1 MKLLRISLLCA
12 VVVLLAGCA
21 RVTTTTTL
29 HADGSF
35 TRKNVYTVL
44 PSMSPGTSE
53 GQKKKEN
60 PEDYFKLPAKGP
72 GVDIVRSQEKD
83 KIVATVTREVA
94 AGSPP
99 LPDITLWDDKGKA
112 MATSTVS
119 VTKLSDGRIEYVE
132 TLHRLEPPKSVP
144 PLLAADLRARVKKAI
159 PAEYQKTELI
169 DDLTKRI
176 TLNLAYAIMG
186 PPEPNFFNLIL
197 SPDSTIRR
205 INTLAFT
212 SNVRTFKAA
221 IPSLTDRQ
229 ASMMAR
235 SLVDLLNMD
244 ALNADKASPE
254 ASSGNSNENEMTPLF
269 YSIKFPGTVV
279 DTDGL
284 VDPMTGEVYWSLL
297 PMVLDLGD
305 VKLRAVIR
313 P

>member
-1 MKLLRISLLCA
+1 MKLIRSGLLCA
-12 VVVLLAGCA
+12 VVGLLAGCA

-29 HADGSF
+29 HGDGSY
-35 TRKNVYTVL
+35 TRKTAYTVL
-44 PSMSPGTSE
+44 PSMAPGSSE

-60 PEDYFKLPAKGP
+60 PEDYFKMPAKGP
-72 GVDIVRSQEKD
+72 GVDVVRSQEKD
-83 KIVATVTREVA
+83 KIVVTVTREVT

-99 LPDITLWDDKGKA
+99 LQDITLWDDKGKA

-119 VTKLSDGRIEYVE
+119 VTKLADGQIEYVE
-132 TLHRLEPPKSVP
+132 TLHRLQPPKSVP
-144 PLLAADLRARVKKAI
+144 PLVAADLRARVKKAI
-159 PAEYQKTELI
+159 PVEYQKTEVI
-169 DDLTKRI
+169 DELTKRI

-221 IPSLTDRQ
+221 IPNVTDTD

-235 SLVDLLNMD
+235 SLADLLNMD

-254 ASSGNSNENEMTPLF
+254 SSSGSSDENEMTPLF
-269 YSIKFPGTVV
+269 FSIKFPGTVV

-284 VDPMTGEVYWSLL
+284 LDPMTGEVYWSLL
-297 PMVLDLGD
+297 PMALDLGD
-305 VKLRAVIR
+305 VKLRAVVK